1 VLVSVTVKSTVVDV
15 PPESWMV
22 LLSIVAPLIWR
33 VTMVDPVI
41 PVLVSLAEME
51 MELPGHVSLG
61 FMTKLLALISG
72 MVAGGAGLGLVGEDG
87 RGGGEGEGEGERE
100 ELGDGEDDGG
110 KDGEDDWEGSGEGFE
125 DLVWK

>member
-1 VLVSVTVKSTVVDV
+1 
-15 PPESWMV
+15 
-22 LLSIVAPLIWR
+22 
-33 VTMVDPVI
+33 MVDPVI
-41 PVLVSLAEME
+41 PVLISLAEME

-87 RGGGEGEGEGERE
+87 RGGGEGEGERE